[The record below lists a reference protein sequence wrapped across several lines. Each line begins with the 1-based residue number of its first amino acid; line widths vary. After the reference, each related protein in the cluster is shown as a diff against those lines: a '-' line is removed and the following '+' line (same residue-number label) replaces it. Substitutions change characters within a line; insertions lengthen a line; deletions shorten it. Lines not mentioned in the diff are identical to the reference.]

1 MGIATFIGDRASEV
15 DLPLFVH
22 VLGAMVLV
30 GSVVLT
36 LIFLIS
42 ALRGNGDGLRIA
54 LRSMLWGV
62 LPGYIVMRGGAE
74 WVYSKEGLDDLSSD
88 PSWIGIG
95 FGVADIGLLML
106 IVAAVSAWLARRR
119 GGTGLGVQVAT
130 FFIGLLLVAD
140 VVAIWAMT
148 TKPV

>member
-1 MGIATFIGDRASEV
+1 MSALATVRADEV
-15 DLPLFVH
+15 DLPLFLH

-30 GSVVLT
+30 GGVVLT
-36 LIFLIS
+36 LIYLAS
-42 ALRGNGDGLRIA
+42 AWRGNEDSLRIA
-54 LRSMLWGV
+54 LRGLLFAV

-74 WVYSKEGLDDLSSD
+74 WVYSKEGLADLPED

-95 FGVADIGLLML
+95 YGVADIGLLL
-106 IVAAVSAWLARRR
+106 LLLATLAAWLARRR
-119 GGTGLGVQVAT
+119 GGTGAGVRIAT
-130 FFIGLLLVAD
+130 AIVGFVLIMD